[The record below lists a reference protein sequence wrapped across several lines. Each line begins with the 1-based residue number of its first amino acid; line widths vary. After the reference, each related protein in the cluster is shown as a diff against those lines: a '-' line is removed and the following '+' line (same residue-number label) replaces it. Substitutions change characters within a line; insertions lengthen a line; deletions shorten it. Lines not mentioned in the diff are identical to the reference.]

1 MKKLVLT
8 LLAGMFISLSAFAQN
23 YTVTVFGTVMMVAEN
38 TISPVPGQEVII
50 TIDSAN
56 YGFTYQNTVI
66 TDESGYFEDIIEIPG
81 YNGYEYVQVMTYDS
95 CLGQY
100 QYNGALIIPGA
111 TLPSMDFFLCNT
123 VMPECNAWF
132 YYFQNNPAD
141 PYTFSFENM
150 SMGNYTQVSWDFG
163 DSTFSAEMNPVH
175 TFPGAGTY
183 YVCLTISDGMEC
195 YSTYCEFVNTN
206 GGGNGCESFIL
217 PTNMV
222 GLTVDFEGY
231 TVSQYET
238 EYTWEFGDGVTATGQ
253 FVSHTYPSPGM
264 YTVFLQTIDAMG
276 CAFQT
281 FSQIWLDSTNQ
292 GSCSSYFYYEQSD
305 SLTFTFSGVIYLN
318 NGMIYPDSSAT
329 YFWDFGDGTTGSG
342 QTITHTFG
350 ENPAGSY
357 NVCLTA
363 TIVMP
368 DGIACTS
375 TYCEPVLPMA
385 NSFDIF
391 GFVYLQNNLVAD
403 QAIVHLMS
411 MDTTWQGVV
420 EVQSATI
427 DSGGYYHF
435 ADVQLLNSRFYFI
448 QAELTQGSAYYG
460 QYLPTYHISS
470 LNWEEAMPIL
480 PLMNWTADVFMIAG
494 SQMES
499 GNGSITGTVTN
510 LGARSFING
519 VEVVLMDGDNAPLI
533 YTRSDEQGNFS
544 FSQLA
549 YGTYVIHAEIMGIHT
564 IQAAVTLSEQQPEAS
579 VEVQV
584 NGGEANVV
592 FGVTEQYISLGKVGE
607 VYPNPVND
615 KAKIDITVK
624 EPVMVEISIF
634 GQTGQLMNL
643 EETYLNK
650 GTNTLSLN
658 TGSLP
663 AGIYIVRVL
672 TWQGEVVSR
681 KFMTVQ

>member
-1 MKKLVLT
+1 MRKLFLT

-23 YTVTVFGTVMMVAEN
+23 YTVTVFGTVMMVIEN
-38 TISPVPGQEVII
+38 TVSPVPGQAVII
-50 TIDSAN
+50 TIDSSSV
-56 YGFTYQNTVI
+56 GFSYQNTVY
-66 TDESGYFEDIIEIPG
+66 TDESGYYEDVVEIPG
-81 YNGYEYVQVMTYDS
+81 FSGYEYVQASTYDS
-95 CLGQY
+95 CLGYY
-100 QYNGALIIPGA
+100 QYNAAVIMPGA
-111 TLPSMDFFLCNT
+111 TLPSLDFFLCNS
-123 VMPECNAWF
+123 VQPECQAWF
-132 YYFQNNPAD
+132 YYFQYNPSD
-141 PYTFSFENM
+141 PYTFAFENM
-150 SMGNYTQVSWDFG
+150 SMGNYTEVSWDFG
-163 DSTFSAEMNPVH
+163 DSTYSNEMYPIH
-175 TFPGAGTY
+175 TFPGEGTY

-195 YSTYCEFVNTN
+195 YSTYCEFVYTI
-206 GGGNGCESFIL
+206 GSGNDCESFIL
-217 PTNMV
+217 PTNMY

-253 FVSHTYPSPGM
+253 YVSHTYPSPGM

-276 CAFQT
+276 CSFQT
-281 FSQIWLDSTNQ
+281 FTQIWLDSTNQ
-292 GSCSSYFYYEQSD
+292 GNCSSYFFYEQSD
-305 SLTFTFSGVIYLN
+305 SLTFTFSGMIYLD
-318 NGMIYPDSSAT
+318 NGAIYPDSSAT

-363 TIVMP
+363 TLVMP
-368 DGIACTS
+368 DGTACTS
-375 TYCEPVLPMA
+375 IYCEPVLLMPG
-385 NSFDIF
+385 SFDIF
-391 GFVYLQNNLVAD
+391 GFVYLGNNLVAD

-420 EVQSATI
+420 EVQSTTI

-435 ADVQLLNSRFYFI
+435 ADLQMYNSRLYFV
-448 QAELTQGSAYYG
+448 QAELTEGSAYYG
-460 QYLPTYHISS
+460 QYLPTYHLSS

-480 PLMNWTADVFMIAG
+480 PLMNWPADVFMIAG

-510 LGARSFING
+510 LGARSFIYD
-519 VEVVLMDGDNAPLI
+519 VEVVLMNGDNTPLI

-592 FGVTEQYISLGKVGE
+592 FGVDENNISLGQVGE
-607 VYPNPVND
+607 IYPNPVHDN
-615 KAKIDITVK
+615 ALIDIKVK
-624 EPVMVEISIF
+624 KPANVEISLMGIN
-634 GQTGQLMNL
+634 GQRLRAEGLHLEAGTQSIKIITDQL
-643 EETYLNK
+643 
-650 GTNTLSLN
+650 
-658 TGSLP
+658 P
-663 AGIYIVRVL
+663 DGIYLMKIVSD
-672 TWQGEVVSR
+672 QGDVVSR
-681 KFMTVQ
+681 KFMKQ